1 MERFPML
8 RLILRF
14 GDAAVTFLALF
25 IAALIGW
32 DCWPDWGWV
41 AGVAAIVVG
50 AVIYV
55 GGRACVELVRI
66 VTEMLVPR

>member
-8 RLILRF
+8 RFILRF
-14 GDAAVTFLALF
+14 GDAAVTLLALLA
-25 IAALIGW
+25 AALVVWI
-32 DCWPDWGWV
+32 CWPSHEWLAVVIAVIV
-41 AGVAAIVVG
+41 A